1 MEVYADLIEMSVNV
15 KSVAGKKSKIKTM
28 IIPYDEAIS
37 NVRGLIEATVAWCV
51 SDYNQRRES
60 GELLTTLSTS
70 EIEYKAAQGKVSF
83 GVNYGEKDAVLS
95 KATADALE
103 AFSDGVVVVFADDR
117 RLQSLDEAIDLT
129 EIHSLTFVRL
139 TMLAGRMW

>member
-1 MEVYADLIEMSVNV
+1 MLQISVNV
-15 KSVAGKKSKIKTM
+15 KSAATKKNKIQTVTV
-28 IIPYDEAIS
+28 PYDEGIS
-37 NVRGLIEATVAWCV
+37 DVKGLLEATVAWCV
-51 SDYNQRRES
+51 NDYNQRRQNS
-60 GELLTTLSTS
+60 DLLTALSP
-70 EIEYKAAQGKVSF
+70 EQIEDKASQGKVSF
-83 GVNYGEKDAVLS
+83 GVNYGEKDAELS
-95 KATADALE
+95 KATAEALE